1 MKLAVIGSRGL
12 KDLVIDPYITE
23 DVTEIVS
30 GGAVGADACAA
41 EYARRNGI
49 ALTEFRPEYERY
61 GHAAPIKRNETIVD
75 YADRVLAFWDGKSR
89 GTLSVIRYAEKK
101 GKVCEIVRI

>member
-1 MKLAVIGSRGL
+1 V
-12 KDLVIDPYITE
+12 
-23 DVTEIVS
+23 
-30 GGAVGADACAA
+30 

-89 GTLSVIRYAEKK
+89 GTLSVICYAEKK